1 MSENIVRFEQM
12 AQQTVGDTTK
22 IIGLVKTKDI
32 ASIIDS
38 LDLEANPRS
47 SKTNA
52 VTDGIQ
58 NSLESDP
65 DLFPFKTKGILLAS
79 SEYTMLDR
87 GRIIIRPQDRSVEG
101 ILDGGHNT
109 LAIGLYMLKQALEFG
124 GRSLDSKVRKWDEFK
139 EAWTEN
145 RDLVSLYFDHV
156 RNNPGPADKL
166 DTLVPVELLVPRD
179 QADSAC
185 VEKFRY
191 NLLDICDAR
200 NANVQLSLAAKDNQ
214 SGLFDSLR
222 SAMEATN
229 PFLVGRI
236 EWKPNEGTGE
246 IKVLDIVA
254 LAWIPLSLVQDVHD
268 KGGRKLQPPAPAKLY
283 SAKGACLSQYDKFM
297 NSDDVT
303 TQSADDYKRT
313 LTNHE
318 VESAFEIAAML
329 PDLYD
334 YLFAALPAAY
344 NAASGKY
351 GRITAVKNLNERRTK
366 RATPFQGTEIDTLSP
381 DGFVMPLVYG
391 LISLMERRQM
401 PDGGYEIRWKVA
413 DPKGFLQ
420 KNLGKIVEKY
430 KGVFDVCDYDPQKV
444 GKSTLS
450 YDVTREAFDAIFK
463 DELIAQ
469 LTARP

>member
-22 IIGLVKTKDI
+22 IVGLVKIRDI
-32 ASIIDS
+32 ASIIDD

-58 NSLESDP
+58 NSLESDTA
-65 DLFPFKTKGILLAS
+65 LFPFKTKGILLAS
-79 SEYTMLDR
+79 SQYTMLDR
-87 GRIIIRPQDRSVEG
+87 GRIVIRPQDRTVEG

-109 LAIGLYMLKQALEFG
+109 LAIGLYLLNRALEFSG
-124 GRSLDSKVRKWDEFK
+124 KTLDAKVRKWDEFK
-139 EAWTEN
+139 EAWGKN
-145 RDLVSLYFDHV
+145 RLLVDLYLEHV
-156 RNNPGPADKL
+156 RKNPGPEESLEA
-166 DTLVPVELLVPRD
+166 LVPVELLVPRD
-179 QADSAC
+179 QTDSAC

-191 NLLDICDAR
+191 NLLDICAAR

-214 SGLFDSLR
+214 SGLFDNLK
-222 SAMEATN
+222 EIVEGKN

-254 LAWIPLSLVQDVHD
+254 LAWIPLSLVQGVYDG
-268 KGGRKLQPPAPAKLY
+268 GGREIQPPAPAKLY

-297 NSDDVT
+297 SSDDVT
-303 TQSADDYKRT
+303 TQRASDYRRV
-313 LTNHE
+313 LANDE
-318 VESAFEIAAML
+318 VMSAFKIAADL
-329 PDLYD
+329 PVLYD
-334 YLFAALPAAY
+334 YLFALLPAAY

-351 GRITAVKNLNERRTK
+351 GRITAVKNLNERRT
-366 RATPFQGTEIDTLSP
+366 RRVTPFRGTEIDTISP

-391 LISLMERRQM
+391 LISLMERQQAA
-401 PDGGYEIRWKVA
+401 DGGYVIRWKVT
-413 DPKGFLQ
+413 DPLAFLK
-420 KNLGKIVEKY
+420 KNLAKVVEKY

-469 LTARP
+469 LTAQS

>member
-1 MSENIVRFEQM
+1 MAENIVRFEQM
-12 AQQTVGDTTK
+12 TQQTVGDTTK
-22 IIGLVKTKDI
+22 IIGLVKIRDI
-32 ASIIDS
+32 ASIIDD

-58 NSLESDP
+58 NSLESDT

-79 SEYTMLDR
+79 SQYTMLDR
-87 GRIIIRPQDRSVEG
+87 GRIIIKPQDRTVEG

-109 LAIGLYMLKQALEFG
+109 LAIGLYLLNRALEFSG
-124 GRSLDSKVRKWDEFK
+124 KSLDSKVRKWDEFK
-139 EAWTEN
+139 KAWVEN
-145 RDLVSLYFDHV
+145 RKLVSLYFDHV
-156 RNNPGPADKL
+156 RSNPNPADKL
-166 DTLVPVELLVPRD
+166 DALVPVELLVPRD
-179 QADSAC
+179 QTDSAC

-214 SGLFDSLR
+214 SGLFDSLKL
-222 SAMEATN
+222 AMEAKN
-229 PFLVGRI
+229 PFLIGRI

-254 LAWIPLSLVQDVHD
+254 LTWIPLSLVHDVYD
-268 KGGRKLQPPAPAKLY
+268 KGGRALQPPAPAKLY

-297 NSDDVT
+297 KSDDVT
-303 TQSADDYKRT
+303 AESAGYKRV
-313 LTNHE
+313 LINRE
-318 VESAFEIAAML
+318 VESAFEIAATL
-329 PDLYD
+329 PGLYD
-334 YLFAALPAAY
+334 YLFSALPAAY

-366 RATPFQGTEIDTLSP
+366 RTTPFQGAEIDTLSP

-391 LISLMERRQM
+391 LISLMERKQL
-401 PDGGYEIRWKVA
+401 PDGNYEIRWKVT
-413 DPKGFLQ
+413 DPLAFLK
-420 KNLGKIVEKY
+420 KNLAKVVEKY

>member
-1 MSENIVRFEQM
+1 MTENIVRFEQLT
-12 AQQTVGDTTK
+12 QQTVGDTTK
-22 IIGLVKTKDI
+22 IIGLVKIRDI
-32 ASIIDS
+32 ASIIDD

-58 NSLESDP
+58 NSLESDT

-79 SEYTMLDR
+79 SQYTMLDR
-87 GRIIIRPQDRSVEG
+87 GRIIIKPQDRTVEG

-109 LAIGLYMLKQALEFG
+109 LAIGLHLLNRALEFSG
-124 GRSLDSKVRKWDEFK
+124 KSLNSKVRKWDEFK
-139 EAWTEN
+139 EAWVEN
-145 RDLVSLYFDHV
+145 RDAVSLYFEHV
-156 RNNPGPADKL
+156 RNNPSPTDRL
-166 DTLVPVELLVPRD
+166 DALVPVELLVPRD
-179 QADSAC
+179 QTDNAC

-214 SGLFDSLR
+214 SGLFDDLR
-222 SAMEATN
+222 RAMEARN
-229 PFLVGRI
+229 PFLTGRI

-254 LAWIPLSLVQDVHD
+254 LAWIPLSLVQGIYDQ
-268 KGGRKLQPPAPAKLY
+268 GGRELQPPASAKLY
-283 SAKGACLSQYDKFM
+283 SAKGACLTQYDKFM
-297 NSDDVT
+297 HSDDVT
-303 TQSADDYKRT
+303 AESAGYKRV
-313 LTNHE
+313 LINHE
-318 VESAFEIAAML
+318 VKSAFEIAAAL
-329 PDLYD
+329 PELYD
-334 YLFAALPAAY
+334 YLFACLPAAY

-351 GRITAVKNLNERRTK
+351 GRITAVKNLNERRNK
-366 RATPFQGTEIDTLSP
+366 RVTPFRGTEIDTVSP

-391 LISLMERRQM
+391 LISLMERVQL
-401 PDGGYEIRWKVA
+401 PDGSYEIRWKVA
-413 DPKGFLQ
+413 DPLAFLK
-420 KNLGKIVEKY
+420 KNLAKVVEKY

>member
-185 VEKFRY
+185 VEKFRSC
-191 NLLDICDAR
+191 LSPPRITKAACSTACDR
-200 NANVQLSLAAKDNQ
+200 
-214 SGLFDSLR
+214 R
-222 SAMEATN
+222 
-229 PFLVGRI
+229 
-236 EWKPNEGTGE
+236 WKPRTPSWSDASSGS
-246 IKVLDIVA
+246 
-254 LAWIPLSLVQDVHD
+254 PM
-268 KGGRKLQPPAPAKLY
+268 RAPAR
-283 SAKGACLSQYDKFM
+283 SRCS
-297 NSDDVT
+297 
-303 TQSADDYKRT
+303 
-313 LTNHE
+313 
-318 VESAFEIAAML
+318 
-329 PDLYD
+329 
-334 YLFAALPAAY
+334 
-344 NAASGKY
+344 
-351 GRITAVKNLNERRTK
+351 
-366 RATPFQGTEIDTLSP
+366 
-381 DGFVMPLVYG
+381 
-391 LISLMERRQM
+391 ISLPLPGSPSPWCKMCTTRAAANCSPRLPRSSIAPRER
-401 PDGGYEIRWKVA
+401 A
-413 DPKGFLQ
+413 SL
-420 KNLGKIVEKY
+420 
-430 KGVFDVCDYDPQKV
+430 
-444 GKSTLS
+444 STINS
-450 YDVTREAFDAIFK
+450 
-463 DELIAQ
+463 
-469 LTARP
+469 